1 MYLPFLRYLL
11 ALLTAVVVLLLLSV
25 LKSPYPLLPLA
36 TVGLAYLLYGH
47 GRPLCYMGV
56 SREMLLAAASP
67 EEVRLHR
74 DFMEVR
80 VGKRVY
86 LHSFL
91 RVRDVQYV
99 DTPSSISRVSQSF
112 INALH
117 VPGLRATLIAV
128 NGRGGLRYYVRLT
141 GCYKAGRV
149 EGVKRGYAA
158 AVLTVQRQLMG
169 MGVRAELADPRRAL
183 DDMRIRL
190 VKVNVSWRVP
200 PLLLASAL
208 TAMIATMVAPLSPLP
223 ALTLLVPVAA
233 LASLS
238 INHLRAYRG
247 GVARLDVAWR
257 YAYGVELLESEVP
270 GEAAIASRV
279 SSMRLLYG
287 IESPFLLMVELVPE
301 DVAAVEAKVRRALEV
316 LEAGRAGASR
326 LSDELKAISIVQLGE
341 ALKRGALPFRYR
353 IFLLADGQQ
362 PVQVL
367 GTASHS
373 IRPLQG
379 SRLLGLYATLLAED
393 PPLSALQRLEDRVN
407 PVYQPFRLGVTSQL
421 ARYSPASF
429 IVPRTL
435 GRGRALR
442 LGHSVRRDEPVYLE
456 VDALPNVHGLL
467 VGPMGSGKS
476 TTART
481 LALRAM
487 EVGITPIFVDPS
499 GEYRPFVE
507 HLGGIVVD
515 LQDTPLPLFEG
526 PVDTLTLLR
535 EFQRAMSYVAP
546 MSDSEAYLIG
556 RLLERGFRDLS
567 SLVAELERAGLGV
580 AAKLRWLEPY
590 FSSRRKLDLEGLLR
604 RRRPVALCLGS
615 SEGGAYRHMPLDV
628 MQFAFHIFLT
638 HITGL
643 VLRRGLSDVRYL
655 LVVDEGW
662 LFSQPP
668 PGFSEPLATSI
679 ARMYRKFGL
688 ALILVVH
695 DWGDL
700 DPAYRRHAGWRLAM
714 ASSSPEYLSVTRS
727 LMELGEVELRWLS
740 EGLRGRAVLRM
751 AHRPHNFLLQ
761 VEPEEVARTDYWWR
775 ERPRLSRAYA
785 AQGCSR

>member
-11 ALLTAVVVLLLLSV
+11 ALLAVVVVVLLVSV
-25 LKSPYPLLPLA
+25 LRSLYPLAPLA
-36 TVGLAYLLYGH
+36 AAGLAYLLYRH
-47 GRPLCYMGV
+47 GRPLCYLGV

-67 EEVRLHR
+67 DEVRLHR

-80 VGKRVY
+80 AGRRVY

-99 DTPSSISRVSQSF
+99 DTPASISRVSQGF
-112 INALH
+112 VNALH
-117 VPGLRATLIAV
+117 VHGLRAMLLVA

-141 GCYKAGRV
+141 GCYDAGRV
-149 EGVKRGYAA
+149 GAVKRGYAT
-158 AVLTVQRQLMG
+158 AVLTIQRQLMG
-169 MGVRAELADPRRAL
+169 MGVRVELADPRQVL
-183 DDMRIRL
+183 EDIGVEL
-190 VKVNVSWRVP
+190 VEKHVP
-200 PLLLASAL
+200 RKAPLLMLAATLAVAAAIAMAPSSLLLALAL
-208 TAMIATMVAPLSPLP
+208 LAPAT
-223 ALTLLVPVAA
+223 A

-238 INHLRAYRG
+238 LNHLRAYRG
-247 GVARLDVAWR
+247 GIARLDVAWR
-257 YAYGVELLESEVP
+257 HAYGVELLESEVP
-270 GEAAIASRV
+270 GESSIASRM

-287 IESPFLLMVELVPE
+287 LEAPFLLVVELVPE
-301 DVAAVEAKVRRALEV
+301 DVAAVEARVRRALEV
-316 LEAGRAGASR
+316 LEAGRAGVSR
-326 LSDELKAISIVQLGE
+326 LSDEFRAVSIVQLGE

-353 IFLLADGQQ
+353 AFLLTDEQQ

-367 GTASHS
+367 GTAGHAVK
-373 IRPLQG
+373 PLYG
-379 SRLLGLYATLLAED
+379 SRLMGLYATLLAED
-393 PPLSALQRLEDRVN
+393 PPLSTLQKLEDKVN
-407 PVYQPFRLGVTSQL
+407 PVYQPYRLGVTPQL
-421 ARYSPASF
+421 ARYSPVSF
-429 IVPRTL
+429 IVPRTV

-442 LGHSVRRDEPVYLE
+442 LGHGVRRDEPVYLE

-507 HLGGIVVD
+507 HLGGIIVD
-515 LQDTPLPLFEG
+515 LQDTPFPLFEG
-526 PVDTLTLLR
+526 PVDALTLLR

-546 MSDSEAYLIG
+546 LSDSETYLIG
-556 RLLERGFRDLS
+556 RLLERGLRDLA
-567 SLVAELERAGLGV
+567 SLVAELEGVSGSV
-580 AAKLRWLEPY
+580 AAKLKWLTPY
-590 FSSRRKLDLEGLLR
+590 FSSRRELGLEEVLR
-604 RRRPVALCLGS
+604 RRKPVALCLGS
-615 SEGGAYRHMPLDV
+615 GEGGAYRHMPLDV
-628 MQFAFHIFLT
+628 MRFAFHMFLT
-638 HITGL
+638 HVTSL
-643 VLRRGLSDVRYL
+643 VVKMGLSDVRYL

-668 PGFSEPLATSI
+668 PGFSEPLVTSV

-688 ALILVVH
+688 ALVIVAH

-714 ASSSPEYLSVTRS
+714 ASSDPEYLGVTRS
-727 LMELGEVELRWLS
+727 LMELGEVEIRWLS

-751 AHRPHNFLLQ
+751 AHRPHNFLLR
-761 VEPEEVARTDYWWR
+761 VEPEDVARTDYWWG
-775 ERPRLSRAYA
+775 ERPRLAEVYA
-785 AQGCSR
+785 ARGSRK